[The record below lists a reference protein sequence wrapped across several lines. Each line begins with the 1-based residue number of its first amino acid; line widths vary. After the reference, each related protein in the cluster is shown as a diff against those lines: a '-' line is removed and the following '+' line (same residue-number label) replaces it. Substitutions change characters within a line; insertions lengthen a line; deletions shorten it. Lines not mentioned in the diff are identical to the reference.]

1 MRSYTVTL
9 AFEDYHSH
17 RQVALVLRGD
27 YFVAERVIRAP
38 NRQTAVRLALQWFA
52 KYFKHH
58 AGPPEKVLTVDDPAG
73 EAAYRPG
80 FNGDDLRNLF
90 LPPDVRARLLAEARG
105 ELVQDAASGRLRY
118 RDGAVCQ
125 PPPEARGQV
134 RVIAPCVCQNERGTL
149 FYRIT
154 EQTQASRSGQLLRKR
169 KTRLIRLTARTL
181 AEAAKEIEDRRLHEL
196 HQARRASRQ
205 RSLAVLQKL
214 AAALGPGPATAAAPG
229 AGDSP
234 PLPFPAVPP
243 RRGPDSQP
251 PPPNNSPSPAAAAS
265 PPDKP
270 GVLIPLIRPLDP
282 DQTPSAPEPTA
293 ARR

>member
-17 RQVALVLRGD
+17 RQVAQVLRGD

-38 NRQTAVRLALQWFA
+38 NRQKAVRLALQWFA

-73 EAAYRPG
+73 EAAYHPG

-105 ELVQDAASGRLRY
+105 ELVHDAASGRLRY
-118 RDGAVCQ
+118 RDGAACQ

-134 RVIAPCVCQNERGTL
+134 RVVAPCVCQNERGTL

-214 AAALGPGPATAAAPG
+214 AAALGPGPATAAASG

-234 PLPFPAVPP
+234 PLPFPAAA
-243 RRGPDSQP
+243 P
-251 PPPNNSPSPAAAAS
+251 PPG
-265 PPDKP
+265 KP
-270 GVLIPLIRPLDP
+270 GVIIPLIRPPDP